1 MNEEWISDKTRFIWD
16 GLRSQRLDRPYVR
29 KGGKLLPASW
39 PEAFAAIKRRRRQDQ
54 RRNRIGAIAGDLA
67 AVEEMYALKLLMQS
81 LGSENI
87 DCRQDGAALDP
98 SLGRASYIFNP
109 TIEGIE
115 QADAVLII
123 GANPRFEA
131 SVLNARIRKRWR
143 GGNLPV
149 GVIGEVGDTA
159 LRLRAARRRRRY
171 AEGIWPTAP
180 ASSSRC

>member
-1 MNEEWISDKTRFIWD
+1 MCARD
-16 GLRSQRLDRPYVR
+16 
-29 KGGKLLPASW
+29 GKLVPASW
-39 PEAFAAIKRRRRQDQ
+39 PEAFAAIKRGGRQGHG
-54 RRNRIGAIAGDLA
+54 RSSIGAIAGDLA
-67 AVEEMYALKLLMQS
+67 TVEEMYALKLLMQS

-98 SLGRASYIFNP
+98 ALGRASYIFNP

-143 GGNLPV
+143 QGDLPV
-149 GVIGEVGDTA
+149 GVIGDVGD
-159 LRLRAARRRRRY
+159 LRYDYEQLGAGPDIAEATGRRQAA
-171 AEGIWPTAP
+171 T
-180 ASSSRC
+180 SSRR

>member
-1 MNEEWISDKTRFIWD
+1 
-16 GLRSQRLDRPYVR
+16 
-29 KGGKLLPASW
+29 
-39 PEAFAAIKRRRRQDQ
+39 
-54 RRNRIGAIAGDLA
+54 
-67 AVEEMYALKLLMQS
+67 MQS

-98 SLGRASYIFNP
+98 ALGRASYIFNP

-115 QADAVLII
+115 QADAILII

-143 GGNLPV
+143 SGDLPV
-149 GVIGEVGDTA
+149 GVIGDVGDTA
-159 LRLRAARRRRRY
+159 LRLRIARRRPGY
-171 AEGIWPTAP
+171 AEAIWPTAR